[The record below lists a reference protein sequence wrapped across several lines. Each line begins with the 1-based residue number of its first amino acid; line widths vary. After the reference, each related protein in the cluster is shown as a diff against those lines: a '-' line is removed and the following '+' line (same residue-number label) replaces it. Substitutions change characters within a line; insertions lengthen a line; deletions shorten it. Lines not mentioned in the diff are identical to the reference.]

1 MKITKNRLKQIIK
14 EELELAMDEA
24 KLAPAGSAPRAF
36 CVGYVEKE
44 GGERKYITVH
54 AGGPGPAETSAREKL
69 KKEKNIRISD
79 AQIKSSDEGK
89 CKGHA

>member
-1 MKITKNRLKQIIK
+1 MKLTKTRLKQIIK

-36 CVGYVEKE
+36 CVGYVEEE
-44 GGERKYITVH
+44 GGKRKYITVH
-54 AGGPGPAETSAREKL
+54 AGGPGPAEREARRQLE
-69 KKEKNIRISD
+69 IPDSH
-79 AQIKSSDEGK
+79 IKSSDEGK

>member
-36 CVGYVEKE
+36 CVGYVEKD
-44 GGERKYITVH
+44 GGERKYMTVH
-54 AGGPGPAETSAREKL
+54 ATGPGPAEGRARERL
-69 KKEKNIRISD
+69 KKEKKLEIRDIH
-79 AQIKSSDEGK
+79 IKSSHEGK

>member
-36 CVGYVEKE
+36 CVGYVEKD
-44 GGERKYITVH
+44 GGERKYKTVH
-54 AGGPGPAETSAREKL
+54 ATGPGPAETRAREQL
-69 KKEKNIRISD
+69 EIPDSH
-79 AQIKSSDEGK
+79 IKSSDEGK
-89 CKGHA
+89 CEGHG